1 MGLGLLLLAP
11 CALAFWSTRK
21 EPLTV
26 RILENGEWE
35 GAREI
40 PITFDGSECK
50 SLKDDEFELATLL
63 VSKLPDSILGNWWTK
78 EAEWKVFSMYGEQ
91 AHTCEHLQQYSKTE
105 EGEADAIG
113 SDKGGVTVHLVG
125 KDKLFM
131 WPFYPPGTRHVLKH
145 TTGADGVS
153 PMVLEAISK
162 SPTGSRVYK
171 LTNFLSEEDSD
182 ALIDHALGITDEDFM
197 LKRSTTG
204 NTPGLNVR
212 RTSENAFDTDSE
224 TAMKLKRR
232 SFEVLGIPEFDD
244 RMTDGMQILRYNVSQ
259 AYITH
264 MDYFTSLTSTEKKH
278 HNYDSQALD
287 GANRYAT
294 VFFYLS
300 DVEDGGET
308 VFPYADGKSP
318 APESAYAKGMDLI
331 GLPKNPSEQELADA
345 ASTDQYIE
353 R

>member
-1 MGLGLLLLAP
+1 
-11 CALAFWSTRK
+11 
-21 EPLTV
+21 V

-35 GAREI
+35 HPREI
-40 PITFDGSECK
+40 SITFDGSECK
-50 SLKDDEFELATLL
+50 SLEHNELALATLL
-63 VSKLPDSILGNWWTK
+63 VSKLPYSIFGNWWTK

-105 EGEADAIG
+105 EAEAGPIG

-162 SPTGSRVYK
+162 SPFGSRVYK
-171 LTNFLSEEDSD
+171 LTNFLSDEDTD
-182 ALIDHALGITDEDFM
+182 TLIDHALGITDEDFM

-204 NTPGLNVR
+204 NTPGLNGR

-224 TAMKLKRR
+224 TAMKLKKR
-232 SFEVLGIPEFDD
+232 SFEVLGIPEYDD
-244 RMTDGMQILRYNVSQ
+244 RMTDGLQILRYNVSQ

-264 MDYFTSLTSTEKKH
+264 MDYFTGLTSKEKKH
-278 HNYDSQALD
+278 HNYKSEALD

-308 VFPYADGKSP
+308 VFPYADGKST
-318 APESAYAKGMDLI
+318 AHGSAYAKNMDLI
-331 GLPKNPSEQELADA
+331 ALPKYPSKEELSDA
-345 ASTDQYIE
+345 AYTDQYIE